1 VAFTDATAQGAQGS
15 GMLDATGNAEFPLHY
30 FGAGTHTVTAS
41 YWGDNSYNASTSAAV
56 SFTVLRAGT
65 ITSVTTN
72 VNSIYSGSV
81 VVTASVRPSAANS
94 IGQLPNGTVTFTDKT
109 TGAVLETTGGL
120 NTVQDPSTGAY
131 YGTIAI
137 EVPVSQLTL
146 GSNGIV
152 ATYNG
157 DANYAASAAPAAAV
171 VACTAGCGNGTGQT
185 IALSFNAS
193 TPAAAASNGGSMTT
207 TPVLVT
213 PSGGFTGDVKLT
225 CSVAGTNPSDV
236 NIPKC
241 NFNPGT
247 VTITNTQAVQS
258 TLTVTTTAAGT
269 TDAADASRN
278 GVWSAVRGGT
288 MLACVLLFGIPGRR
302 RSLALL
308 RVVLCAVALGAAM
321 GGMTGCG
328 GSGSMG
334 STSTTTSNAA
344 TGTTPDKYTVTF
356 RAVDAKTGTLTA
368 QDYLTMSVN

>member
-1 VAFTDATAQGAQGS
+1 
-15 GMLDATGNAEFPLHY
+15 MLDATGNAEFPLHY

-41 YWGDNSYNASTSAAV
+41 YWGDNSYSASTSAAV
-56 SFTVLRAGT
+56 SFTVVKAGT

-81 VVTASVRPSAANS
+81 VVTASVRPSVTNS

-109 TGAVLETTGGL
+109 TGAVLQTIGGL

-131 YGTIAI
+131 YGTLAI
-137 EVPVSQLTL
+137 EVPASQLIL

-157 DANYAASAAPAAAV
+157 DTNYTASVAPAAAV

-193 TPAAAASNGGSMTT
+193 TPSTATSNGGSMTT

-213 PSGGFTGDVKLT
+213 PGGGFTGGVNLT
-225 CSVAGTNPSDV
+225 CSVTGTNPGDV

-241 NFNPGT
+241 SFNPGT

-258 TLTVTTTAAGT
+258 TLTVTTTTAGT
-269 TDAADASRN
+269 TDAADASGS

-288 MLACVLLFGIPGRR
+288 MIACVLLFGIPGRR

-308 RVVLCAVALGAAM
+308 RVVLCAAAM
-321 GGMTGCG
+321 GGALGGMMGCG
-328 GSGSMG
+328 GSGSIG

-344 TGTTPDKYTVTF
+344 NGTTPDNYTVTF

-368 QDYLTMSVN
+368 QDSFTMKVN

>member
-1 VAFTDATAQGAQGS
+1 
-15 GMLDATGNAEFPLHY
+15 MLDATGNAEFPLHY
-30 FGAGTHTVTAS
+30 FGAGTHTVAAS
-41 YWGDNSYNASTSAAV
+41 YWGDNSYNPSTSASV
-56 SFTVLRAGT
+56 TFTVLKAGT

-81 VVTASVRPSAANS
+81 VVTASVRPSVASS

-120 NTVQDPSTGAY
+120 NTIQDPSTGAY

-157 DANYAASAAPAAAV
+157 DANYTASAASAAAV
-171 VACTAGCGNGTGQT
+171 VACAAGCGNGTGQT

-193 TPAAAASNGGSMTT
+193 TAATATSNGGSMST

-213 PSGGFTGDVKLT
+213 PGGGFTGDVKLT
-225 CSVAGTNPSDV
+225 CSVTGTNPSDI

-241 NFNPGT
+241 SFNPGT

-258 TLTVTTTAAGT
+258 ALAVTTTAAGT
-269 TDAADASRN
+269 IDAADASRS
-278 GVWSAVRGGT
+278 GIWSAVRGGT
-288 MLACVLLFGIPGRR
+288 MLACVLIFGIPSGRR
-302 RSLALL
+302 RSFAAL

-321 GGMTGCG
+321 GGTTGCG

-334 STSTTTSNAA
+334 STTTTTTNAA
-344 TGTTPDKYTVTF
+344 TGTTPDTYTVTF

-368 QDYLTMSVN
+368 QDYFTISVN

>member
-1 VAFTDATAQGAQGS
+1 
-15 GMLDATGNAEFPLHY
+15 MLDATGNAEFPLHY
-30 FGAGTHTVTAS
+30 FGAGTHTVVAS
-41 YWGDNSYNASTSAAV
+41 YWGDNSYNASNSAAI
-56 SFTVLRAGT
+56 SFTVLKAGT

-81 VVTASVRPSAANS
+81 VVTAAVRPSAANS
-94 IGQLPNGTVTFTDKT
+94 IGQLPNGTVTFTDRT
-109 TGAVLETTGGL
+109 TGAVLQTTGGL

-157 DANYAASAAPAAAV
+157 DANYTASAASAAAV
-171 VACTAGCGNGTGQT
+171 VACTAGCGNGTGQSLG
-185 IALSFNAS
+185 LSFYAS
-193 TPAAAASNGGSMTT
+193 TPATATSNGGSMSA

-225 CSVAGTNPSDV
+225 CSVTGKNPSDV
-236 NIPKC
+236 NIPSC
-241 NFNPGT
+241 SFNPAT
-247 VTITNTQAVQS
+247 VTITNIQAVQS

-269 TDAADASRN
+269 IASADARDS
-278 GVWSAVRGGT
+278 GAWSAVRGGAV
-288 MLACVLLFGIPGRR
+288 LACVLVFGIPGRR

-308 RVVLCAVALGAAM
+308 RVVLCAVALGGAL
-321 GGMTGCG
+321 GGMMGCG
-328 GSGSMG
+328 GSGSIG

-344 TGTTPDKYTVTF
+344 AGTTPDTYTVTF
-356 RAVDAKTGTLTA
+356 RAADVKTGTLTA
-368 QDYLTMSVN
+368 QDYFTITVN